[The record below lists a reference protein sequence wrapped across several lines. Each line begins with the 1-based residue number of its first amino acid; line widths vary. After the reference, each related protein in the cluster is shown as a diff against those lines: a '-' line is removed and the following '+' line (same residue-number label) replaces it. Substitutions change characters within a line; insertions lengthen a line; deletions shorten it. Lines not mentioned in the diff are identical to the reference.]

1 MKRKIPYILLTIYTL
16 LCVVL
21 AVSGLRESILGGAL
35 AFPLGILG
43 SGLRSLSMTGTAGNV
58 CAIIIYVIVCLLP
71 VLYGLIKLKKKTWSD
86 KDWLLILLSV
96 VMFAVTYLMINPGLM
111 NVWGREALPT
121 MKAVAGGVFWSVL
134 VSWLVLSLLRDL
146 ERHGRERVQRWL
158 RVLLWALAA
167 YFVTAAFSEGVN
179 DMVSSIRHVRMG
191 NTGRLDRLGTSYLVI
206 AMQFVSAVL
215 GDVLSA
221 LVALRGAELLGAM
234 AKDRYSEETV
244 DMAEALGAF
253 CVRSLQITVLFSM
266 LLNLVQLPLLR
277 SLALVNVRVNIPLVS
292 IAFVL
297 AVMLLARFLRQN
309 KELKDDNDMFI

>member
-1 MKRKIPYILLTIYTL
+1 MKRKTPYILLAAYAL
-16 LCVVL
+16 LCAVL

-35 AFPLGILG
+35 AFPLSILG
-43 SGLRSLSMTGTAGNV
+43 SGLRSLSLTDATGNI

-71 VLYGLIKLKKKTWSD
+71 VLAGLIKLKKKTWSH
-86 KDWLLILLSV
+86 KDWLLILLSA

-134 VSWLVLSLLRDL
+134 VSWLVLCLLHDL
-146 ERHGRERVQRWL
+146 EIHGHERVQRWL
-158 RVLLWALAA
+158 RVLLWVLAA
-167 YFVTAAFSEGVN
+167 YFVTAAFGNGVN

-191 NTGRLDRLGTSYLVI
+191 NTGRLAELGTSYLVI
-206 AMQFVSAVL
+206 AMQFISAAL
-215 GDVLSA
+215 GNVLSA
-221 LVALRGAELLGAM
+221 WVALRGAELLGAM

-244 DMAEALGAF
+244 DMAEALGAL
-253 CVRSLQITVLFSM
+253 CIRSLQITVLFSM

-277 SLALVNVRVNIPLVS
+277 SLALVSVSVNIPLTS

-297 AVMLLARFLRQN
+297 AVMLLARFLREN
-309 KELKDDNDMFI
+309 KELKDDNDMFV